1 MNTNDIMQRLRLL
14 DLDAVTAKEIA
25 RFIERKLDERDKI
38 KGQIARDLRRIDEWA
53 FLDPNAYDQLK
64 AKYRRRWTN
73 TKKLTILEDMRKHYC
88 ERRNSNGE
96 TRLD

>member
-1 MNTNDIMQRLRLL
+1 MNATDIIERLGLL

-38 KGQIARDLRRIDEWA
+38 KGQIARDLRRIDDMA

-64 AKYRRRWTN
+64 AKYRKRWTN

-88 ERRNSNGE
+88 QRRNAHAE

>member
-1 MNTNDIMQRLRLL
+1 MNATTIIERLRLF
-14 DLDAVTAKEIA
+14 DLDAVTVKELS

-38 KGQIARDLRRIDEWA
+38 KGQIAKDLRRIDEWA

-88 ERRNSNGE
+88 QRRSDNVERN
-96 TRLD
+96 

>member
-1 MNTNDIMQRLRLL
+1 MNATDIIERLGLL

-38 KGQIARDLRRIDEWA
+38 KGQIARDLRRIDDMA

-64 AKYRRRWTN
+64 AKYRKRWTN

-88 ERRNSNGE
+88 ERRISHAE

>member
-1 MNTNDIMQRLRLL
+1 MNATDIIERLGLL

-38 KGQIARDLRRIDEWA
+38 KGQIARDLRRIDDMA

-64 AKYRRRWTN
+64 AKYRKRWTN

-88 ERRNSNGE
+88 QRRSDSVERN
-96 TRLD
+96 